1 MRGEKR
7 RRRLEKYK
15 WVGSFCPA
23 SAFTDVSWVLPGL
36 GTKGQRR
43 GCRIDSR
50 TKSHPTSSNTN
61 TTPSTGK
68 GKGSLS
74 RACLSLNSPI
84 PSIKCKMGKRTID
97 NVAVQ
102 LALDINIRLSIVKV
116 VGTTILVK
124 VLVLTISAL
133 YFPFQASLEPGNLG
147 LGSVCSKTHIPLLR
161 LLNLSLV
168 SCHGTRVLWESGH
181 CCDHERTLC

>member
-1 MRGEKR
+1 
-7 RRRLEKYK
+7 
-15 WVGSFCPA
+15 
-23 SAFTDVSWVLPGL
+23 
-36 GTKGQRR
+36 
-43 GCRIDSR
+43 
-50 TKSHPTSSNTN
+50 
-61 TTPSTGK
+61 
-68 GKGSLS
+68 
-74 RACLSLNSPI
+74 
-84 PSIKCKMGKRTID
+84 MGKRTID

-168 SCHGTRVLWESGH
+168 SCHGTRVL
-181 CCDHERTLC
+181 